1 MVFVGPAL
9 VPVGHEVADEVAHCL
24 QVDQIEHLLVVPG
37 GERADVGAP
46 YRAHL
51 LLLVLVVLV
60 DCFVKVRNA
69 PFLGLSLSSPVVI
82 FLQLLVLDV
91 RSEQV
96 QLVQAHAQGLLQH
109 ACHIISFHQ

>member
-24 QVDQIEHLLVVPG
+24 QVDQVKHLLVVPCG
-37 GERADVGAP
+37 QRADVGP
-46 YRAHL
+46 SYRAHFL
-51 LLLVLVVLV
+51 FLVLVVLV
-60 DCFVKVRNA
+60 DRFVKIRNA
-69 PFLGLSLSSPVVI
+69 PLLGLPVPSPVVV

-96 QLVQAHAQGLLQH
+96 QLVQVNAQSLLQH
-109 ACHIISFHQ
+109 ACHIVGLHQ